1 MSIVLC
7 ILILVMGVIVHKI
20 YASCVTVIH
29 FGFQSVFT
37 EWFLVYYG
45 GSYYCSTRWKSIGLA
60 VNTKELKERFRK
72 SVDSKN
78 RTVMRDVRE
87 GRKKL

>member
-29 FGFQSVFT
+29 FGFQ
-37 EWFLVYYG
+37 
-45 GSYYCSTRWKSIGLA
+45 IGRA
-60 VNTKELKERFRK
+60 SCRER
-72 SVDSKN
+72 V
-78 RTVMRDVRE
+78 
-87 GRKKL
+87 

>member
-37 EWFLVYYG
+37 EWF
-45 GSYYCSTRWKSIGLA
+45 W
-60 VNTKELKERFRK
+60 
-72 SVDSKN
+72 
-78 RTVMRDVRE
+78 
-87 GRKKL
+87 

>member
-37 EWFLVYYG
+37 EWFWCIMAG
-45 GSYYCSTRWKSIGLA
+45 GIIVALAGKAVGL
-60 VNTKELKERFRK
+60 L
-72 SVDSKN
+72 
-78 RTVMRDVRE
+78 
-87 GRKKL
+87 

>member
-1 MSIVLC
+1 MKKKRWEEKMSIVLC

-37 EWFLVYYG
+37 EWFWCIMAGAIIVALAG
-45 GSYYCSTRWKSIGLA
+45 KALGL
-60 VNTKELKERFRK
+60 L
-72 SVDSKN
+72 
-78 RTVMRDVRE
+78 
-87 GRKKL
+87 

>member
-1 MSIVLC
+1 MSVILA

-37 EWFLVYYG
+37 EWFW
-45 GSYYCSTRWKSIGLA
+45 CIMIGAIIVALIA
-60 VNTKELKERFRK
+60 KALGFI
-72 SVDSKN
+72 
-78 RTVMRDVRE
+78 
-87 GRKKL
+87 

>member
-20 YASCVTVIH
+20 YAGCVTVIH

-37 EWFLVYYG
+37 EWFWCIMAG
-45 GSYYCSTRWKSIGLA
+45 GIIVALAGKALGL
-60 VNTKELKERFRK
+60 L
-72 SVDSKN
+72 
-78 RTVMRDVRE
+78 
-87 GRKKL
+87 

>member
-7 ILILVMGVIVHKI
+7 ILILVMCVIVHKI

-37 EWFLVYYG
+37 EWFWCIMAG
-45 GSYYCSTRWKSIGLA
+45 GIIVALAGKALGL
-60 VNTKELKERFRK
+60 L
-72 SVDSKN
+72 
-78 RTVMRDVRE
+78 
-87 GRKKL
+87 

>member
-20 YASCVTVIH
+20 YASWVTVIH

-37 EWFLVYYG
+37 EWFWCIMAG
-45 GSYYCSTRWKSIGLA
+45 GIIVALAGKALGL
-60 VNTKELKERFRK
+60 L
-72 SVDSKN
+72 
-78 RTVMRDVRE
+78 
-87 GRKKL
+87 

>member
-29 FGFQSVFT
+29 FGFQSAFT
-37 EWFLVYYG
+37 ESFWSSMAG
-45 GSYYCSTRWKSIGLA
+45 GIIVALAGKALGL
-60 VNTKELKERFRK
+60 L
-72 SVDSKN
+72 
-78 RTVMRDVRE
+78 
-87 GRKKL
+87 

>member
-29 FGFQSVFT
+29 FGFQVFLQVV
-37 EWFLVYYG
+37 LVYYG

>member
-37 EWFLVYYG
+37 EWCIMAGAIIVALAG
-45 GSYYCSTRWKSIGLA
+45 KALGL
-60 VNTKELKERFRK
+60 L
-72 SVDSKN
+72 
-78 RTVMRDVRE
+78 
-87 GRKKL
+87 

>member
-37 EWFLVYYG
+37 EWFWCIMAGAIILFNFSAY
-45 GSYYCSTRWKSIGLA
+45 SITFSPSTASLY
-60 VNTKELKERFRK
+60 
-72 SVDSKN
+72 S
-78 RTVMRDVRE
+78 TV
-87 GRKKL
+87 GQIT

>member
-20 YASCVTVIH
+20 YANCVTVIH

-37 EWFLVYYG
+37 EWFWCIMAG
-45 GSYYCSTRWKSIGLA
+45 GIIVALAGKALGL
-60 VNTKELKERFRK
+60 L
-72 SVDSKN
+72 
-78 RTVMRDVRE
+78 
-87 GRKKL
+87 

>member
-29 FGFQSVFT
+29 FGFS
-37 EWFLVYYG
+37 ECFLRS
-45 GSYYCSTRWKSIGLA
+45 GSGVLWR
-60 VNTKELKERFRK
+60 EL
-72 SVDSKN
+72 
-78 RTVMRDVRE
+78 
-87 GRKKL
+87 LL

>member
-20 YASCVTVIH
+20 YASSVTVIH

-37 EWFLVYYG
+37 EWFWCIMAG
-45 GSYYCSTRWKSIGLA
+45 GIIVALAGKALGL
-60 VNTKELKERFRK
+60 L
-72 SVDSKN
+72 
-78 RTVMRDVRE
+78 
-87 GRKKL
+87 

>member
-20 YASCVTVIH
+20 YACCVTVIH

-37 EWFLVYYG
+37 EWFWCIMAG
-45 GSYYCSTRWKSIGLA
+45 GIIVALAGKALGL
-60 VNTKELKERFRK
+60 L
-72 SVDSKN
+72 
-78 RTVMRDVRE
+78 
-87 GRKKL
+87 

>member
-29 FGFQSVFT
+29 FGFRVF
-37 EWFLVYYG
+37 LRS
-45 GSYYCSTRWKSIGLA
+45 GSGVLW
-60 VNTKELKERFRK
+60 
-72 SVDSKN
+72 
-78 RTVMRDVRE
+78 RE
-87 GRKKL
+87 ALL

>member
-7 ILILVMGVIVHKI
+7 ILRLVMGVIVHKI

-37 EWFLVYYG
+37 EWFWCIMAGAIIVALAG
-45 GSYYCSTRWKSIGLA
+45 KALGL
-60 VNTKELKERFRK
+60 L
-72 SVDSKN
+72 
-78 RTVMRDVRE
+78 
-87 GRKKL
+87 

>member
-20 YASCVTVIH
+20 YARCVTVIH

-37 EWFLVYYG
+37 EWFWCIMAGAIIVALAG
-45 GSYYCSTRWKSIGLA
+45 KALGL
-60 VNTKELKERFRK
+60 L
-72 SVDSKN
+72 
-78 RTVMRDVRE
+78 
-87 GRKKL
+87 

>member
-20 YASCVTVIH
+20 YAICVTVIH

-37 EWFLVYYG
+37 EWFWCIMAG
-45 GSYYCSTRWKSIGLA
+45 GIIVALAGKALGL
-60 VNTKELKERFRK
+60 L
-72 SVDSKN
+72 
-78 RTVMRDVRE
+78 
-87 GRKKL
+87 